1 MLFDSNKSNISFSFL
16 SLLFFVLTNENLMK
30 KKEERE
36 REKEKITPFQAGK
49 KSKEKRIAFE

>member
-1 MLFDSNKSNISFSFL
+1 MLFDSNKSNISLFSFSPFL
-16 SLLFFVLTNENLMK
+16 RLEKRKFNE

>member
-16 SLLFFVLTNENLMK
+16 PLLFFVLTNENLMK
-30 KKEERE
+30 KKKRE